1 MKSGRQLQQL
11 DANIALTRPHMD
23 EFYQDPAL
31 IAAFVVESRELLQ
44 AMDQDLVKLENTPDD
59 DELLNRVFRAL
70 HTIKGTAG
78 FLGFAPIV
86 RLGHCAED
94 VLNALRRHEVSLT
107 RPMTDALLAARDR
120 LGLMLDDLHAGGLKQ
135 KYEIEPLL
143 EELEHLQHPR
153 DSRAER
159 DPSGQFS
166 SQIPSVSDS
175 PDDSAGA
182 HKANSHATQTMR
194 VDVRKLDDL
203 INLIGELVLERNRLL
218 QLTKTL
224 SSDSNAVDSPLAHSA
239 SRLSFITEELQAAA
253 LRTRMVPIETVF
265 CKFPR
270 LVRDL
275 AQSLKKEAA
284 LVIRGQDTEID
295 RIMVE
300 LISDPLVHLVRNS
313 LDHGLESPATR
324 ENAGKPRK
332 GTISIEARQEGDH
345 IFVAISD
352 DGAGIDPARVLGKG
366 IECGLVHADRAANL
380 GQREILDLIFLP
392 GFSTAEKAT
401 NLSGRGVGMDVVRTN
416 LKKVNGSVE
425 VHSQVG
431 QGTTVVMHLPLTLAV
446 VPVLLVQ
453 AADEVFALPLRTIV
467 KTARLATAKVHWV
480 DGCEVVCLRGEMLP
494 LLRLRSLCPRPGG
507 QDVAEEKIVVM
518 AVGEKKVALLVDG
531 LAGQESTVIKPLG
544 SYLHDCAGIA
554 GATVCGDGRVRLML
568 DPGELVKW
576 AAIGG
581 PQAALQ

>member
-1 MKSGRQLQQL
+1 
-11 DANIALTRPHMD
+11 MD
-23 EFYQDPAL
+23 DLYQDPAL
-31 IAAFVVESRELLQ
+31 VHAFIVESRELLQ
-44 AMDQDLVKLENTPDD
+44 AMDQDLVKLENAPDD

-86 RLGHCAED
+86 QLGHQAED
-94 VLNALRRHEVSLT
+94 VLNALRRREALLT
-107 RPMTDALLAARDR
+107 QPMMNALLAVRDQ
-120 LGLMLDDLHAGGLKQ
+120 LGLMLEDIDASGPKQ
-135 KYEIEPLL
+135 KYEIELL
-143 EELEHLQHPR
+143 LAELERLQHPT
-153 DSRAER
+153 DSSA
-159 DPSGQFS
+159 DPSGQVA
-166 SQIPSVSDS
+166 SQIANVSDGAA
-175 PDDSAGA
+175 DSAGA
-182 HKANSHATQTMR
+182 HKANSHAAQTMR

-224 SSDSNAVDSPLAHSA
+224 KLDSNTIDSSMSHAA

-265 CKFPR
+265 WRFPR

-275 AQSLKKEAA
+275 GQSLKKEAV

-300 LISDPLVHLVRNS
+300 LVGDPLVHLVRNA
-313 LDHGLESPATR
+313 LDHGLECPANR
-324 ENAGKPRK
+324 ERVGKPRK

-345 IFVAISD
+345 ILVAISD
-352 DGAGIDPARVLGKG
+352 DGAGIDPARILGKA
-366 IECGLVHADRAANL
+366 IECGLVSADRAANL
-380 GQREILDLIFLP
+380 SPREILDLIFLP
-392 GFSTAEKAT
+392 GFSTAEKTT

-425 VHSQVG
+425 VHSRVG
-431 QGTTVVMHLPLTLAV
+431 QGTTIMMQLPLTLAV

-453 AADEVFALPLRTIV
+453 AGDEVFALPLRTIV
-467 KTARLATAKVHWV
+467 KTARLANAKVHWV

-494 LLRLRSLCPRPGG
+494 LLRLRSLVPRPGD

-518 AVGEKKVALLVDG
+518 AVAEKKVALLVDG

-544 SYLHDCAGIA
+544 SYLHDCTGIA

-576 AAIGG
+576 AAIGR
-581 PQAALQ
+581 PQAVLQ